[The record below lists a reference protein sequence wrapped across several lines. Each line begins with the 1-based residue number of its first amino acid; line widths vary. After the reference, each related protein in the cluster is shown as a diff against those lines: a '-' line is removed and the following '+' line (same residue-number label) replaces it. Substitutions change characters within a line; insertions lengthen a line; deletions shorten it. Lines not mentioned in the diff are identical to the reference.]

1 MLTSDNL
8 VSSRQS
14 EEKEDE
20 GIVADRRS
28 LEDRL
33 SKRDQR
39 SARMSNTSGQG
50 SETSGQ
56 IGEGYHGD
64 GYLGDGYQGDGF
76 QAGGYQA
83 NDYDNFQ
90 RGDNSQLTHPRIVDL
105 IQQEQDEDELSYDE
119 NFIRESMDKASEG
132 TRENEEQDGNED
144 TEGIDMDNGDKHDE
158 NQEMSTDEENEGNM
172 LTRFVFV

>member
-64 GYLGDGYQGDGF
+64 GYQGDGYQGDGF

-119 NFIRESMDKASEG
+119 NFIRESMDKASVG